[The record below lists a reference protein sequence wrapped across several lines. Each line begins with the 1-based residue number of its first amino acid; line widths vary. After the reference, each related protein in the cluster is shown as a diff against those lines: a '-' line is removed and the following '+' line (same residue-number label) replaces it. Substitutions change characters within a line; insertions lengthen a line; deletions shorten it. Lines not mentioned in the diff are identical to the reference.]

1 MNVIPLL
8 QTKTADTAHT
18 TGPFPNLWAAPQE
31 EGSAGDEVAIVV
43 KMAKWSSEEF
53 QD

>member
-18 TGPFPNLWAAPQE
+18 RHFSQFWAVPQE
-31 EGSAGDEVAIVV
+31 EGGAGDEVAIAV
-43 KMAKWSSEEF
+43 KMAKRSSEEF